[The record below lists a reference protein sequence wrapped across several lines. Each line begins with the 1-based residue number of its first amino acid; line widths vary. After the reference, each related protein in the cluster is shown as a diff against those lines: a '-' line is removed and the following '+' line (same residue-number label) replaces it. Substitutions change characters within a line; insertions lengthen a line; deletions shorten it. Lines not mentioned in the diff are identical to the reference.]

1 MDFQVCRKSI
11 ALLQYLPQHF
21 KHGKQVRFASSDL
34 YSSPK
39 IRKAQNEQS
48 KHCLSKFEQSLI
60 ADLMQFF

>member
-1 MDFQVCRKSI
+1 MENEF
-11 ALLQYLPQHF
+11 ALLHRLI
-21 KHGKQVRFASSDL
+21 KNSSDL